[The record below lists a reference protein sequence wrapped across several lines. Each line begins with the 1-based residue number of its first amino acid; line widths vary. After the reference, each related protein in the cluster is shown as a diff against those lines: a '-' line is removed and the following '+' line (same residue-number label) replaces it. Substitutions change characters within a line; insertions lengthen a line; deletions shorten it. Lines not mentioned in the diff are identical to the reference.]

1 MTNFS
6 SKWLFVEHKPL
17 FCGCRKKEPV
27 LACFH
32 VYGIRAGSSANH
44 TPSGSGASNEE
55 MTGMH
60 QQKLSLGRAGYEFA
74 GFSPERWETLRRIA
88 GERCE
93 AARWREE
100 QKARGICPAIKI
112 MEDLIG

>member
-1 MTNFS
+1 MYTAS
-6 SKWLFVEHKPL
+6 GLL
-17 FCGCRKKEPV
+17 
-27 LACFH
+27 LAPTTRLPDR
-32 VYGIRAGSSANH
+32 GRID
-44 TPSGSGASNEE
+44 EE

-60 QQKLSLGRAGYEFA
+60 QQKLNLGTAGYEFA

>member
-1 MTNFS
+1 
-6 SKWLFVEHKPL
+6 
-17 FCGCRKKEPV
+17 
-27 LACFH
+27 
-32 VYGIRAGSSANH
+32 
-44 TPSGSGASNEE
+44 